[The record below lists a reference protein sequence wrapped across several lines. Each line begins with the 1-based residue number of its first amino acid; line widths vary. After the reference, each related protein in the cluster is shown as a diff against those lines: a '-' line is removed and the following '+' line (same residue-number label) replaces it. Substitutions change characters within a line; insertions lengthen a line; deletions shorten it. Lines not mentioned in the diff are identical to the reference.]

1 METLVRAG
9 RIDDHMRVM
18 SKAGGLQ
25 SGNNELMHNHM
36 KTVTDFLKYI
46 GYEYPDDRNRD
57 DNPLWVLGIP
67 PFSPETYLYIQHQFL
82 TLVRN
87 SNWDEQDKD
96 IWTQTYVLGESPESI
111 AEELG
116 MTPDGVLERFQ
127 ACSERLPDMVRAWW
141 EERLEDNP
149 EVRMPELLHE
159 YITYMIA
166 NLEDNEDVDADW
178 E

>member
-1 METLVRAG
+1 M
-9 RIDDHMRVM
+9 
-18 SKAGGLQ
+18 Q
-25 SGNNELMHNHM
+25 
-36 KTVTDFLKYI
+36 TVTDFLNYI

-67 PFSPETYLYIQHQFL
+67 PFSAETYLYIQHQFL
-82 TLVRN
+82 TLVR
-87 SNWDEQDKD
+87 SSDWDEQDKT
-96 IWTQTYVLGESPESI
+96 IWTSSYVLGKSSESI
-111 AEELG
+111 AEELE
-116 MTPDGVLERFQ
+116 MTPDSVLERFQ

-141 EERLEDNP
+141 TERLEDNP

-166 NLEDNEDVDADW
+166 NLEDDEDEDVAEDPDW

>member
-1 METLVRAG
+1 
-9 RIDDHMRVM
+9 MRVM

-25 SGNNELMHNHM
+25 SGNNELTHNYM
-36 KTVTDFLKYI
+36 QTVTDFLNYI

-67 PFSPETYLYIQHQFL
+67 PFSAETYLYIQHQFL

-87 SNWDEQDKD
+87 SDWDEQDKT
-96 IWTQTYVLGESPESI
+96 IWTSSYVLGESSESI

-116 MTPDGVLERFQ
+116 MTPDSVLERFQ

-141 EERLEDNP
+141 TERLEDNP

-159 YITYMIA
+159 YIMYMIA
-166 NLEDNEDVDADW
+166 NLEDEEDEYVDTDADW
-178 E
+178 NNLS